1 MTTPSGQPPSA
12 PPAQEISARHVE
24 MLEAADQS
32 DYWWYVVRFAH
43 VRSALAAAPRE
54 DLRYLDVGC
63 GTGGVLR
70 AVMKELRPR
79 LALGLDGTQ
88 DAVEIAQRRGLPA
101 RLADFRKPLEMAF
114 RPNALSCLDVL
125 EHLEDPVLVLRSAA
139 AVSDPGA
146 TLVVTVPAMP
156 SLHSR
161 WDELAGHHRRYTRA
175 LLGVHLREGGWRVVR
190 CRHFFSY
197 CVPPAWVQRRVL
209 RRVPEMEFPQ
219 VSRPM
224 NAALSWAGRVER
236 ALGCPLPFGT
246 SLVAVAKRA

>member
-1 MTTPSGQPPSA
+1 VTAPGQPPPA
-12 PPAQEISARHVE
+12 PQEISARHVE
-24 MLEAADQS
+24 MIEGADQS

-43 VRSALAAAPRE
+43 VREALASAARE

-70 AVMKELRPR
+70 AVMRELRPS

-88 DAVEIAQRRGLPA
+88 SAVEIAQRRGLPA
-101 RLADFRKPLEMAF
+101 RLADFRRPIEMAF
-114 RPNALSCLDVL
+114 RPNVVSCLDVL
-125 EHLEDPVLVLRSAA
+125 EHLEDPVSVLRSVA
-139 AVSDPGA
+139 AVCEPDA

-161 WDELAGHHRRYTRA
+161 WDELAGHHRRYTRE
-175 LLGVHLREGGWRVVR
+175 LLGEHLREGGWRTVR
-190 CRHFFSY
+190 MKHFFSY

-209 RRVPEMEFPQ
+209 KRVPEMEFPQ

-224 NAALSWAGRVER
+224 NAALAWAGKVER